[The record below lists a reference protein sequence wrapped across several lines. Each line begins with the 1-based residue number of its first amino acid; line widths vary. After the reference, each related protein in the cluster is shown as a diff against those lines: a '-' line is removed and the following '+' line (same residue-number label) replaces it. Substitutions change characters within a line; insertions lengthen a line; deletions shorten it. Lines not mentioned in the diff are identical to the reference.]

1 MSALEHDSE
10 SSLHPGWIVLPHAA
24 IALVNWGNII
34 LSLNKF
40 RGLRA
45 FTPSEYLALLILMV
59 SALVGGVTS
68 LATRT
73 SQFYFQLAAAFVRAL
88 MTWAAFV
95 LVFNGSLTPPTVQQ
109 GQALVLALVSTGL
122 WEVINRMMVLV
133 DV

>member
-1 MSALEHDSE
+1 MSALEHDAPSA
-10 SSLHPGWIVLPHAA
+10 LHPGWIVLPHVA

-45 FTPSEYLALLILMV
+45 FTAPEYLALFILMV

-73 SQFYFQLAAAFVRAL
+73 SQFYFQLSAAFVRAL

-95 LVFNGSLTPPTVQQ
+95 LVFNGSLTPPTLQQ
-109 GQALVLALVSTGL
+109 SQALVLALVSTGL
-122 WEVINRMMVLV
+122 WEVINRMMVVV

>member
-1 MSALEHDSE
+1 MSAFDGGVSSE
-10 SSLHPGWIVLPHAA
+10 LHPGWIVLPHAA
-24 IALVNWGNII
+24 IAFVNWGNII
-34 LSLNKF
+34 LSLNRF

-45 FTPSEYLALLILMV
+45 FSGPEFLALGILMV
-59 SALVGGVTS
+59 SAVVGSVTS

-73 SQFYFQLAAAFVRAL
+73 SDFYFQVAAAVVRSL

-95 LVFNGSLTPPTVQQ
+95 FVFNGSLTPPTVQQ

-122 WEVINRMMVLV
+122 WEVINRMMVIV